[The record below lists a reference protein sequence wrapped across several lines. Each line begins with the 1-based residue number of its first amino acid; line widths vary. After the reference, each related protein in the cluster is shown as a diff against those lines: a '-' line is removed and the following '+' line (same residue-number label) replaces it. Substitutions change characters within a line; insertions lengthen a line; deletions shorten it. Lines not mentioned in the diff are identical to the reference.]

1 MGGRR
6 YVAGLSGVGRGSIA
20 GQQRDR
26 MGLNKIRLPN
36 GISDSLIRYSGLL
49 LVEGDA
55 LEVGDGDVVLLEDIL
70 DEFF

>member
-1 MGGRR
+1 
-6 YVAGLSGVGRGSIA
+6 
-20 GQQRDR
+20 

-55 LEVGDGDVVLLEDIL
+55 LEVDDGDVVLLEDIL
-70 DEFF
+70 NEFFGLAHDVSLLNERALFEELAERR